1 MSLLTFVSCLPRLI
15 NENNVRTF
23 HVINFSSFYSLLLL
37 PPLPSPYPSN
47 FKYLKIRVFE
57 ACRHFRQEIV
67 SPVFSRASPAPL
79 LSTFPRISVRSK
91 RRAGSSFSLYFRS
104 KNIIHIIIRRRRPRR
119 RSLSNFARAKERDS
133 RGYPE
138 LISESGPR

>member
-23 HVINFSSFYSLLLL
+23 HVINFSSFYSLLLF
-37 PPLPSPYPSN
+37 PPL
-47 FKYLKIRVFE
+47 I
-57 ACRHFRQEIV
+57 
-67 SPVFSRASPAPL
+67 
-79 LSTFPRISVRSK
+79 PRISNISKFVCSK
-91 RRAGSSFSLYFRS
+91 RVD
-104 KNIIHIIIRRRRPRR
+104 I
-119 RSLSNFARAKERDS
+119 FARKSCRRCSREPTQPLFCQLFPEYQSDPSDVPVHLSRSTSVRRILSILLFAAVVLVVDHFRISRGQERDC

>member
-15 NENNVRTF
+15 NENSVRTF
-23 HVINFSSFYSLLLL
+23 HVINFSSFYSLL
-37 PPLPSPYPSN
+37 LPSPYPSN

-104 KNIIHIIIRRRRPRR
+104 KNIIHIIIRRRRR
-119 RSLSNFARAKERDS
+119 RSLSNFARARTGLPWIS
-133 RGYPE
+133 RIDIRKRTPIMGKY
-138 LISESGPR
+138 S